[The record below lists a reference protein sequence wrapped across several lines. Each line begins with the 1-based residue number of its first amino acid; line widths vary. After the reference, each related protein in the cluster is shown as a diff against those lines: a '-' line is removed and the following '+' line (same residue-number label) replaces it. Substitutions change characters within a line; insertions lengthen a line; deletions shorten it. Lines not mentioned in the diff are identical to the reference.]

1 MFRETCMNIVFL
13 INIFASK
20 CKIFNLSEWWKLNEI
35 YWRGRIQ
42 TSVWMRAKNEKKKMN
57 VYIYS
62 SFINQVFSP
71 LLLRRSY
78 QFNSIWTIKQNCIK
92 IDMRLKLTCA
102 DPEHFFAGEGGGP
115 RIIVFARGGPRH
127 ICNKFTM

>member
-20 CKIFNLSEWWKLNEI
+20 CKILNLSEWWKLNEI

-42 TSVWMRAKNEKKKMN
+42 TSVWMRAKNEKKKWM
-57 VYIYS
+57 YIYIVVS
-62 SFINQVFSP
+62 STKYF
-71 LLLRRSY
+71 LLCYSEEAISLI
-78 QFNSIWTIKQNCIK
+78 QWTIKQNCIK

>member
-1 MFRETCMNIVFL
+1 
-13 INIFASK
+13 
-20 CKIFNLSEWWKLNEI
+20 
-35 YWRGRIQ
+35 
-42 TSVWMRAKNEKKKMN
+42 MN
-57 VYIYS
+57 VYIVVSPTKYFLLCYS
-62 SFINQVFSP
+62 EEAISLIQ
-71 LLLRRSY
+71 
-78 QFNSIWTIKQNCIK
+78 WTIKQNCIK